1 MHNNDMTEQVK
12 RLMAEMAA
20 NRLQLQKEIGARQKA
35 EQQLRDF
42 AATRN
47 VRILQ
52 ATEEALKSAW
62 QELEEKGRVIK
73 EQQLQ
78 ILALETRLAQLEQEA
93 AAVEP
98 APVEPDA
105 AEAAVVVLAPE
116 EAGFVEA
123 APDEPALAEA
133 ASDEPAPAAQ
143 APVDAAADADE
154 AAQAQPAPVDAAAPP
169 ALLEAA
175 FDELAPAEP
184 LPAPLSPWYVSPRV
198 HEWLE
203 SLPEDSRHQGPKE
216 SSKEATVHFMGAMVP
231 LASLQAFV
239 REEPALCAL
248 ILEDINKGCLAE
260 AEMGARRLREAAR
273 EIGSQELEEQ
283 AGEVEASLKRNEERI
298 FVIRRVVDMEN
309 ALKLV
314 LEEAAHLLE
323 NRAHERNSVPLLLAN
338 EGDSPQALLRYL
350 GELLADGSDEASSF
364 IDEHGI
370 ALSDYLEPDEWED
383 FIHLVRSS
391 KYEIALHM
399 IEYYM

>member
-105 AEAAVVVLAPE
+105 AEAAVVALAPE
-116 EAGFVEA
+116 EAGLVE
-123 APDEPALAEA
+123 
-133 ASDEPAPAAQ
+133 
-143 APVDAAADADE
+143 
-154 AAQAQPAPVDAAAPP
+154 AAAPP

-175 FDELAPAEP
+175 FDELAPVEP

-231 LASLQAFV
+231 LASLQAFI

-314 LEEAAHLLE
+314 LEEAAYLLE